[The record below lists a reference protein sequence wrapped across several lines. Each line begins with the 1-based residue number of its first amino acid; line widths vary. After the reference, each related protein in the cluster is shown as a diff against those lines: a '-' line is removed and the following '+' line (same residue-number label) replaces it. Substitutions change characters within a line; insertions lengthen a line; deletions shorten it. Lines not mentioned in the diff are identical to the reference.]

1 MSYSQILR
9 LWSSAAVSRRE
20 WIQRAAAVEL
30 RRESLGARSPGAR
43 VSHDNDRIHLDPT
56 SHQPPHSPS
65 NESTKRLKQ
74 LNMSAGS
81 LIGHLGLHRHQGS
94 VQILSDWF
102 HASLEIRSSQLR
114 PLVCTSGQAR
124 DFTKRALHSSF
135 LPVHL
140 ILAKISLGDHGCGC
154 SVVTQAPPLDE
165 GGVGNGGDA
174 L

>member
-1 MSYSQILR
+1 MDPTSRSRGIAER
-9 LWSSAAVSRRE
+9 VSGGS
-20 WIQRAAAVEL
+20 I
-30 RRESLGARSPGAR
+30 ARAR